1 MWRGGEVY
9 APYACVRGRELAE
22 RCERGMDGEV
32 CGAANNWQSIP
43 LAPLRSAKGGDSSL
57 RSE

>member
-1 MWRGGEVY
+1 MYSPFG
-9 APYACVRGRELAE
+9 CVRGRELAE